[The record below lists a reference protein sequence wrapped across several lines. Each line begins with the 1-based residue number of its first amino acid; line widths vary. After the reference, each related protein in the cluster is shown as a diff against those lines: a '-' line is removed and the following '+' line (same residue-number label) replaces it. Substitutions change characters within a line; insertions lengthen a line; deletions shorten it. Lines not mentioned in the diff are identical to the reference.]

1 MEKCTLDQTFGKFIT
16 ASASVRNVTNSPA
29 DILHAQATLCNRP
42 HDSYTNLMRI
52 TAYVTGIIPVI
63 AVAMRFTSRWLGG
76 NPFWWDD
83 WVHLVSAVS
92 LQTASCF
99 YPY

>member
-1 MEKCTLDQTFGKFIT
+1 
-16 ASASVRNVTNSPA
+16 
-29 DILHAQATLCNRP
+29 
-42 HDSYTNLMRI
+42 MRI

-83 WVHLVSAVS
+83 WIHLVSAVS
-92 LQTASCF
+92 SQTVAALVPADNPVLPALVYPTLCYLPTQYQCGNWKASMGLDVSPC
-99 YPY
+99 PRDWTME